1 MLKSSV
7 MRHGG
12 AKADTCWCH
21 HEASAICR
29 MYILPDTLNLDTLL
43 VDLDQAKIRPK
54 RPERPAGIDLSSL
67 KSLSTCSACG
77 PHGVLPTCCQGI
89 HITCLSHQDSVCGTL

>member
-1 MLKSSV
+1 MPEFLV
-7 MRHGG
+7 MRNGG
-12 AKADTCWCH
+12 AKADTRWCH

-54 RPERPAGIDLSSL
+54 RPDRPAGTVLS
-67 KSLSTCSACG
+67 
-77 PHGVLPTCCQGI
+77 
-89 HITCLSHQDSVCGTL
+89 